1 MDEADLAQATSKDE
15 SDLEA
20 VPQNDATGVGT
31 RPTFL
36 GRTQQCVSGIWG
48 CTRRRSDDCLGSSK
62 VLSYLPIYRHRK
74 RASRMPIIS
83 LK

>member
-1 MDEADLAQATSKDE
+1 MDKADLAQPTSKDE

-36 GRTQQCVSGIWG
+36 GRTHWCVSGI
-48 CTRRRSDDCLGSSK
+48 
-62 VLSYLPIYRHRK
+62 Y
-74 RASRMPIIS
+74 
-83 LK
+83 